1 MTPRPR
7 DVSRGLATLVLAVA
21 LGAAAVL
28 LRALV
33 SFEYGLDQGIY
44 ACLLPA
50 LLQRPVLHR
59 ATLPVLAISFVL
71 SSHFLPAANRFADT
85 PLAALQS
92 YLLFAALTVLALLTA
107 LLHAPHGSL
116 PTDPIVRG
124 EPPLSPRPGAGE
136 L

>member
-1 MTPRPR
+1 MGKRIM
-7 DVSRGLATLVLAVA
+7 S
-21 LGAAAVL
+21 
-28 LRALV
+28 
-33 SFEYGLDQGIY
+33 
-44 ACLLPA
+44 
-50 LLQRPVLHR
+50 PVR
-59 ATLPVLAISFVL
+59 RESDPG
-71 SSHFLPAANRFADT
+71 D
-85 PLAALQS
+85 AALQS